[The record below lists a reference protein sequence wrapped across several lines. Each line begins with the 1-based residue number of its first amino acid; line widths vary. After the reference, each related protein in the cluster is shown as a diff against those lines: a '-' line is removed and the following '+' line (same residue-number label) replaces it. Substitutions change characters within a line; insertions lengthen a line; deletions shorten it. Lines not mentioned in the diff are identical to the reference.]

1 MPSLATSFLT
11 TSALSSPLTNRDRT
25 CCRRAHSPDRSA
37 CSRAA
42 AHDLYVLT
50 SLLLRDK
57 TLPRSSGE
65 GPMSTIVHYECRNL
79 DHLRAGSRRGNGGLV
94 IHHGSVGYCDG
105 LHVDGAHRARGGAQ
119 TSGSRPRSSPVVL
132 SAPELAE
139 RVGLIRATKKG
150 HSTEG
155 STIWQGVSASASTRR
170 RGSRVDPASS
180 DVRTGVDSA
189 PTRPAPGAASLRT
202 SGSKPR
208 TPRRKG

>member
-1 MPSLATSFLT
+1 THIHLMVLPALSAEPKEDPRANDLDVPRAKRGQPERSVLARVLAVANTHERLIQDAHGRREHSFAWDAWSRQISVDAFADPWERFREVNQSAVLRLVAHLSPSLVMSLLT

-79 DHLRAGSRRGNGGLV
+79 DHLRAGS
-94 IHHGSVGYCDG
+94 
-105 LHVDGAHRARGGAQ
+105 
-119 TSGSRPRSSPVVL
+119 
-132 SAPELAE
+132 
-139 RVGLIRATKKG
+139 
-150 HSTEG
+150 
-155 STIWQGVSASASTRR
+155 
-170 RGSRVDPASS
+170 
-180 DVRTGVDSA
+180 
-189 PTRPAPGAASLRT
+189 
-202 SGSKPR
+202 
-208 TPRRKG
+208 